1 MSAAGVV
8 PSPTPYM
15 RDTGQTAK
23 VGTLDGTNL
32 GQVPSD
38 PASGAQISE
47 ADSPTNWDYSR
58 DKLGTIGQKPCPRP
72 LIPVGQAYKASWT
85 LADWR
90 AFHAERLAIRLYDGG
105 MSEGDAA
112 RWAWLDCVAKWLERH
127 PPLSEAKANWGGT
140 EEEFRLCRIDDSIA
154 ALSLLAVSPPQTAK
168 GRVLP
173 P

>member
-15 RDTGQTAK
+15 RDTGQTAE

-38 PASGAQISE
+38 PAPEAQISAAE
-47 ADSPTNWDYSR
+47 SQGIRDNSR
-58 DKLGTIGQKPCPRP
+58 DILGTNEQNFCPRP

-90 AFHAERLAIRLYDGG
+90 AFRAERLAIRHYDGG
-105 MSEGDAA
+105 MPEAEAA
-112 RWAWLDCVAKWLERH
+112 RYAWLDCISKWLERH
-127 PPLSEAKANWGGT
+127 PPLSAAKANWGGT
-140 EEEFRLCRIDDSIA
+140 AEEFTLCRIEDSMA
-154 ALSLLAVSPPQTAK
+154 ALSLLALGPP
-168 GRVLP
+168 
-173 P
+173 